1 MPLSNR
7 IKFLIPVVILAYP
20 VAFWFAI
27 SCGENHFKRLPVYGP
42 VQVTASGDSVFHTV
56 RDFHLINQQGKE
68 ISQKDLDGKVY
79 VANFFFASC
88 QSVCPQMNDNVRRIQ
103 EKFKGS
109 DEVRIVSYTV
119 DPETDSVP
127 VLAEYAR
134 KMGADNAQW
143 WFLTG
148 PKDSI
153 YDLAR
158 EGYLLPAAQRI
169 AQNDFFHSQDL
180 LLIDKE
186 KRIRGIYDGTEPYEV
201 DTLVDEIKVLLH
213 EYFEKKNER

>member
-7 IKFLIPVVILAYP
+7 IKLLIPVVILAYP

-27 SCGENHFKRLPVYGP
+27 SCGKNHFKRLPVIGP
-42 VQVTASGDSVFHTV
+42 VQVTASGDSLFHAV
-56 RDFHLINQQGKE
+56 GDFHLTNQEGRT
-68 ISQKDLDGKVY
+68 ISQQDLDGKIY

-88 QSVCPQMNDNVRRIQ
+88 KSVCPQMNENVRRIQ

-119 DPETDSVP
+119 DPEADSVP
-127 VLAEYAR
+127 SLAAYAQ
-134 KMGADNAQW
+134 KMGADNRQW

-158 EGYLLPAAQRI
+158 DGYLLPAAQRTKE
-169 AQNDFFHSQDL
+169 NDFFHSQDL

-186 KRIRGIYDGTEPYEV
+186 KHIRGIYDGTESSEV
-201 DTLVDEIKVLLH
+201 DTLIDEIKVLMH
-213 EYFEKKNER
+213 EYFERTDHR